1 MLIYQLK
8 LLYGGFSK
16 ALAIFLPVCK
26 KSYHFTIEFKFMNLY
41 PVTVIENFY
50 EEPDA
55 IRKFALSQEYTYC
68 HEIKNIDHVYPGCR
82 TKDLS
87 YLDTLLFEKI
97 CKKLVSIFH
106 NSEHDYMRWALTTRF
121 QSVSVDFGEGVI
133 HSDHNTIFAAVL
145 YLTPDAP
152 LNAGTSLF
160 KPNKTFDEKKYL
172 KALED
177 NDTRF
182 KSGEIVMDTSYHSMF
197 DEIVRVNNVYNTLIL
212 YEGQHYHAANQF
224 FGKTMADSRLAQ
236 VFFINKIDAQK
247 QSVFPLSRAKAIH
260 V

>member
-1 MLIYQLK
+1 
-8 LLYGGFSK
+8 
-16 ALAIFLPVCK
+16 
-26 KSYHFTIEFKFMNLY
+26 MNLY

-50 EEPDA
+50 ENPDV
-55 IRKFALSQEYTYC
+55 IREYALAQKYVFC
-68 HEIKNIDHVYPGCR
+68 HERQNLEYVYPGGR
-82 TKDLS
+82 TKDLFD
-87 YLDTLLFEKI
+87 LDKILHEKI
-97 CKKLVSIFH
+97 CSKLISIFH
-106 NSEHDYMRWALTTRF
+106 NTEYDYMRWAISTNF
-121 QSVSVDFGEGVI
+121 QSVTEEYKDGVI
-133 HSDHNTIFAAVL
+133 HTDHNTIFAAVL

-152 LNAGTSLF
+152 LNSGTSLF
-160 KPNKTFDEKKYL
+160 KPNKNFDEAAYQ
-172 KALED
+172 KALKD

-182 KSGEIVMDTSYHSMF
+182 RSGQIEMDTSYHSMF

-247 QSVFPLSRAKAIH
+247 QSVFPLSRTKAIH